1 MEQKQSR
8 GRRIFWLVL
17 IPLLLL
23 VIMQAALS
31 FGTVIRGGTFSTL
44 RSYAVDRLSQVTGTR
59 QIILE
64 GQMVRQW
71 SEMDE
76 EYATANQMLSELL
89 DERRVSLQE
98 FLADEE
104 LQEAYLAS
112 MLPTWGCP
120 FGGR

>member
-71 SEMDE
+71 SDMPTRSCRKHTWPPCCPHG
-76 EYATANQMLSELL
+76 AT
-89 DERRVSLQE
+89 
-98 FLADEE
+98 
-104 LQEAYLAS
+104 
-112 MLPTWGCP
+112 
-120 FGGR
+120 